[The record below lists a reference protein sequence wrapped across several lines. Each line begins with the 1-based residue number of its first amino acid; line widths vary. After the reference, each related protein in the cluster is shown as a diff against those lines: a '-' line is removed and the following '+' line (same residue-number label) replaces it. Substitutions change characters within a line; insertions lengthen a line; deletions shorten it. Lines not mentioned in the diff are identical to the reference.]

1 MYNLYAE
8 NKIHRKTLKY
18 IMDELKLKYPDD
30 FAKMNKKIEELIM
43 KNPKK
48 KNIQN

>member
-18 IMDELKLKYPDD
+18 IMDKLNLEYPDFFD
-30 FAKMNKKIEELIM
+30 KYNKKIDNIIK

-48 KNIQN
+48 E